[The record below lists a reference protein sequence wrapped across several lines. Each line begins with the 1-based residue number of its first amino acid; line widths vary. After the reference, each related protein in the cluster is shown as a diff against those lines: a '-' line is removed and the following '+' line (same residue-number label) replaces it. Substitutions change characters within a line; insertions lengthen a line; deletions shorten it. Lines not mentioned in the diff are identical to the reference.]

1 MSLLRYKTA
10 PICSLS
16 GPLRHSGAGRKSGVA
31 RPVRSYNPVFTY
43 PCQPPPPAP
52 VRSFPFPGIA
62 GCTPPAVFVCAW
74 GSALPPAGAAAVFPG
89 SPGAGPPSQ
98 PPVPPRARLPGFPGV
113 RSGRL
118 FQPLSRSNRPFE
130 TFRGRKMALR
140 GSRGRP
146 GASGAE
152 ALPLPQAG
160 SASGSSCGRG
170 LPAGRPPF
178 GSQRPEG
185 PFSASRRIPRGA
197 GGLKARTGAS
207 WGRPGPFS
215 PLRPG
220 LLSGPWPIF
229 GSQKPA
235 GPFSAPG
242 RCWKRW
248 KRSCGLKART
258 GASWGRPGPSPGRSL
273 FPLSP
278 CLSPEPFPPSLFFN
292 PLYVDSRRRGERER
306 ERERE
311 RDGDLYR

>member
-1 MSLLRYKTA
+1 MRENCQGLD
-10 PICSLS
+10 PE
-16 GPLRHSGAGRKSGVA
+16 A
-31 RPVRSYNPVFTY
+31 RIRNKAVLVTSNVT
-43 PCQPPPPAP
+43 
-52 VRSFPFPGIA
+52 
-62 GCTPPAVFVCAW
+62 AVFMSFSLFASDFRGFSPRPGPVLPVSGHR
-74 GSALPPAGAAAVFPG
+74 GSALPAAAALALPG
-89 SPGAGPPSQ
+89 SPGAGPPSR
-98 PPVPPRARLPGFPGV
+98 PPVRPRARLPSFPGV

-130 TFRGRKMALR
+130 TFRGRKTALR

-160 SASGSSCGRG
+160 SASGSSAAGG

-178 GSQRPEG
+178 GSQRHAG
-185 PFSASRRIPRGA
+185 PFSAPGRCGSGPPC
-197 GGLKARTGAS
+197 GLKARTGAS
-207 WGRPGPFS
+207 GAVQGRLRAVL

-220 LLSGPWPIF
+220 LLPGPWPIF

-258 GASWGRPGPSPGRSL
+258 GASWGRPGPSLGRSL
-273 FPLSP
+273 LPRRL
-278 CLSPEPFPPSLFFN
+278 CLSPVPLPPLFFLT
-292 PLYVDSRRRGERER
+292 PCM
-306 ERERE
+306 
-311 RDGDLYR
+311 